1 MKRLVTLTGAVA
13 ILFITL
19 WFLWFLYQRFV
30 YVITDNAFQSADI
43 VNVSTEDVSGYIVK
57 LYKREFQPVKRG
69 EPLFKVDDSTL
80 KKELSSLQF
89 QISSLEEKKR
99 ELEVKLSRLEK
110 QLPASVRAAELQLR
124 AEENRVSALKD
135 QLKETEVLYR
145 TSVSK
150 SSAAL
155 RSAKSL
161 LQAAKINLERMENRF
176 NRFKNLYERRV
187 ISLQQFEDV
196 ESAYYRAKAEYEGA
210 LSSYRAALENLKE
223 AESLKFKVSAIKENL
238 SASEKRIGELR
249 QELLS
254 REAALKQIGEIR
266 HSIESLSDKIK
277 SFREKEEKLKIL
289 ISHTLVRSP
298 ISGFVAKKWREEGD
312 FVSPGLTVYSLYS
325 PKTFYVTAWIDEDKL
340 PFVKVGN
347 SAEVELDACGKTFK
361 GKVFQVGKSAG
372 SVFALI
378 PRDTSQGEY
387 TKVTQRVPVKIEL
400 SNVPLGCIKPGTNAV
415 VKIRKSR

>member
-1 MKRLVTLTGAVA
+1 MKRLVTLAGAVA

-30 YVITDNAFQSADI
+30 YVITDNAFQRADI
-43 VNVSTEDVSGYIVK
+43 VNVSTEDVSGYILK

-80 KKELSSLQF
+80 KKELSSLRF
-89 QISSLEEKKR
+89 QISSLKEKKR

-110 QLPASVRAAELQLR
+110 QLPASVRSAELQLR
-124 AEENRVSALKD
+124 AEENRVSALQD

-155 RSAKSL
+155 KYARSS

-176 NRFKNLYERRV
+176 KRFKNLYIRRV

-196 ESAYYRAKAEYEGA
+196 KSAYYRAKADYEGA
-210 LSSYRAALENLKE
+210 LSNYRAAEESLKE
-223 AESLKFKVSAIKENL
+223 AEALKFKVSALKKEL
-238 SASEKRIGELR
+238 SASQRLLGELR
-249 QELLS
+249 QEFLS
-254 REAALKQIGEIR
+254 REASLKQIRELR
-266 HSIESLSDKIK
+266 HSIKSLSEKIK
-277 SFREKEEKLKIL
+277 SLKEKEEKLKIL
-289 ISHTLVRSP
+289 ISHTLVHSP
-298 ISGFVAKKWREEGD
+298 ISGFVAKKWREVGD
-312 FVSPGLTVYSLYS
+312 FVSPGLTVYSIYN
-325 PKTFYVTAWIDEDKL
+325 PKTFYVLAWIDEDKL

-347 SAEVELDACGKTFK
+347 WAEVELDVCGKTFK

-387 TKVTQRVPVKIEL
+387 TKVTQRVPVKIKL
-400 SNVPLGCIKPGTNAV
+400 SDVPLSCIKPGTNAV